1 MTHVDPAPARAAQG
15 LPGGA
20 QDDRDMGD
28 RERSGAIVGGGLVTK
43 TWISDLRAVQTRG
56 YKLVYQKGGHT
67 IRQENGPE
75 RDLCVSP

>member
-28 RERSGAIVGGGLVTK
+28 RERSGAIVGGGV
-43 TWISDLRAVQTRG
+43 G
-56 YKLVYQKGGHT
+56 YKNVDK
-67 IRQENGPE
+67 
-75 RDLCVSP
+75 